1 MSVIPYIKGSKSP
14 GPGWFLVDK
23 GTDKPVPMTR
33 GLLKRLSE
41 TGQYKSKDGMNVD
54 AAAAL
59 QWVQGAKALG
69 LTKKQQ
75 KNALKKEYNARR
87 KTAAKVRKAYGTNLT
102 KKEMHIATKRLAAK
116 TARNTRRRTL
126 AVNAMAFEAA
136 KAARE
141 RAAARAAAAAA
152 ERARVADER
161 AAALEAQRD
170 ANLARAAALEAQA
183 AQLRQVSRDL
193 QTEYNNSTERQ
204 VVAGLPALPAV
215 PESPERVY
223 VNNNDLSA
231 LAQRMARL

>member
-1 MSVIPYIKGSKSP
+1 MSVIPYIKGSKPP

-33 GLLKRLSE
+33 ALLKLLSE
-41 TGQYKSKDGMNVD
+41 TGQYKSKNGMNVD
-54 AAAAL
+54 AAVAL

-75 KNALKKEYNARR
+75 KNALKKEYEARR
-87 KTAAKVRKAYGTNLT
+87 KTAAKVRKAYGPNLT
-102 KKEMHIATKRLAAK
+102 KKGMHIATKRLAAK
-116 TARNTRRRTL
+116 TMRNTRRRTL
-126 AVNAMAFEAA
+126 AANTMAFEAA
-136 KAARE
+136 QAARE

-183 AQLRQVSRDL
+183 AQLREVSRDL
-193 QTEYNNSTERQ
+193 HSDYNSPDRQ
-204 VVAGLPALPAV
+204 VVAVFPPLPPIK
-215 PESPERVY
+215 ESLERGY
-223 VNNNDLSA
+223 GNNNAFDS
-231 LAQRMARL
+231 LAERMRRL